1 LVELWQTNQKFFVL
15 INCQGLGYE
24 IQILE
29 SFFLKLKTNQISNK
43 KITLWLKHIKKED
56 SDLLFGFTSKEQ
68 KNFFIEIL
76 SIRGVGSQIGMG
88 ILNKFSISEVIN
100 AIKTQ
105 NKKLICS
112 VPGIGQKMSDRLILE
127 LKNKFK
133 SELQFEE
140 EKAKD
145 EFEIKDPEINKMMQ
159 DLKLT
164 LQSLNYKNKEINT
177 IMPIIKEST
186 LLAKKEKNLS
196 FENLLK
202 IAKNNLDKDSSN
214 IGRWRSIINKLKIN
228 FMSLDTAEKQKLIET
243 HQVHS
248 TDTGSVEVQVAMLS
262 KRISKLS
269 DHLQG
274 NIHDF
279 ASRQGLLK
287 MIGKRKRLLSY
298 IKDKNVQRY
307 QELVKKIGIRGWS
320 QLMKKKQSKKK
331 TQN

>member
-1 LVELWQTNQKFFVL
+1 MISWINGELVESWQTNQKFFVL

-76 SIRGVGSQIGMG
+76 SIRGVGSQIGIG

-133 SELQFEE
+133 SEIQFEE

-145 EFEIKDPEINKMMQ
+145 EFEIKDPEINKMIE
-159 DLKLT
+159 DLQLT
-164 LQSLNYKNKEINT
+164 LQSLNYKNKEIKT
-177 IMPIIKEST
+177 ILPIIINEVDF
-186 LLAKKEKNLS
+186 LAKKENNLS

-202 IAKNNLDKDSSN
+202 LAMNYLDKESSN
-214 IGRWRSIINKLKIN
+214 I
-228 FMSLDTAEKQKLIET
+228 
-243 HQVHS
+243 
-248 TDTGSVEVQVAMLS
+248 
-262 KRISKLS
+262 
-269 DHLQG
+269 
-274 NIHDF
+274 
-279 ASRQGLLK
+279 AS
-287 MIGKRKRLLSY
+287 
-298 IKDKNVQRY
+298 
-307 QELVKKIGIRGWS
+307 
-320 QLMKKKQSKKK
+320 
-331 TQN
+331 

>member
-1 LVELWQTNQKFFVL
+1 MISWINGELVESWQTNQKFFVL

-88 ILNKFSISEVIN
+88 ILNKFSIGEVIN
-100 AIKTQ
+100 AIKTE

-133 SELQFEE
+133 SEIQFEE

-145 EFEIKDPEINKMMQ
+145 EFEIKDPEINKIIE
-159 DLKLT
+159 DLQLT
-164 LQSLNYKNKEINT
+164 LQSLNYKNKEIKT
-177 IMPIIKEST
+177 ILPIIINEVDF
-186 LLAKKEKNLS
+186 LAKKENNLS

-202 IAKNNLDKDSSN
+202 LAMNYLDKESSN
-214 IGRWRSIINKLKIN
+214 I
-228 FMSLDTAEKQKLIET
+228 
-243 HQVHS
+243 
-248 TDTGSVEVQVAMLS
+248 
-262 KRISKLS
+262 
-269 DHLQG
+269 
-274 NIHDF
+274 
-279 ASRQGLLK
+279 AS
-287 MIGKRKRLLSY
+287 
-298 IKDKNVQRY
+298 
-307 QELVKKIGIRGWS
+307 
-320 QLMKKKQSKKK
+320 
-331 TQN
+331 

>member
-1 LVELWQTNQKFFVL
+1 MISWINGELVESWQTNQKFFVL

-88 ILNKFSISEVIN
+88 ILSKFSIGEVIN

-133 SELQFEE
+133 SEIQFEE
-140 EKAKD
+140 QKAKD
-145 EFEIKDPEINKMMQ
+145 EFEIKDPEINKMIE
-159 DLKLT
+159 DLQLT
-164 LQSLNYKNKEINT
+164 LQSLNYKNKEIKT
-177 IMPIIKEST
+177 ILPIIINEVDF
-186 LLAKKEKNLS
+186 LAKKESNLS

-202 IAKNNLDKDSSN
+202 LAMNYLDKESSN
-214 IGRWRSIINKLKIN
+214 IAI
-228 FMSLDTAEKQKLIET
+228 
-243 HQVHS
+243 
-248 TDTGSVEVQVAMLS
+248 
-262 KRISKLS
+262 
-269 DHLQG
+269 
-274 NIHDF
+274 
-279 ASRQGLLK
+279 
-287 MIGKRKRLLSY
+287 
-298 IKDKNVQRY
+298 
-307 QELVKKIGIRGWS
+307 
-320 QLMKKKQSKKK
+320 
-331 TQN
+331 

>member
-1 LVELWQTNQKFFVL
+1 LISWINGELVELWQTNQKFFVL

-133 SELQFEE
+133 SEIQFEE
-140 EKAKD
+140 EKAND
-145 EFEIKDPEINKMMQ
+145 EFEIKDPEINKMIE
-159 DLKLT
+159 DLQLT
-164 LQSLNYKNKEINT
+164 LQALNYKNKEIKT
-177 IMPIIKEST
+177 MLPIIVNEVDF
-186 LLAKKEKNLS
+186 LAKKENNLS

-202 IAKNNLDKDSSN
+202 LAMNYLDKESSN
-214 IGRWRSIINKLKIN
+214 I
-228 FMSLDTAEKQKLIET
+228 
-243 HQVHS
+243 
-248 TDTGSVEVQVAMLS
+248 
-262 KRISKLS
+262 
-269 DHLQG
+269 
-274 NIHDF
+274 
-279 ASRQGLLK
+279 AS
-287 MIGKRKRLLSY
+287 
-298 IKDKNVQRY
+298 
-307 QELVKKIGIRGWS
+307 
-320 QLMKKKQSKKK
+320 
-331 TQN
+331 

>member
-1 LVELWQTNQKFFVL
+1 MISWISGYLVDFWQTNQKFFVL

-43 KITLWLKHIKKED
+43 KITLWIKHIKKED

-88 ILNKFSISEVIN
+88 ILNKFSIGEVIN

-133 SELQFEE
+133 SEIQFEE
-140 EKAKD
+140 EKSRD
-145 EFEIKDPEINKMMQ
+145 EFEIKDPEINKMIE
-159 DLKLT
+159 DLQLT
-164 LQSLNYKNKEINT
+164 LQSLNYKNKEIKT
-177 IMPIIKEST
+177 ILPIIINEVDF
-186 LLAKKEKNLS
+186 LAKKENNLS

-202 IAKNNLDKDSSN
+202 LAMNYLDKESST
-214 IGRWRSIINKLKIN
+214 I
-228 FMSLDTAEKQKLIET
+228 
-243 HQVHS
+243 
-248 TDTGSVEVQVAMLS
+248 
-262 KRISKLS
+262 
-269 DHLQG
+269 
-274 NIHDF
+274 
-279 ASRQGLLK
+279 AS
-287 MIGKRKRLLSY
+287 
-298 IKDKNVQRY
+298 
-307 QELVKKIGIRGWS
+307 
-320 QLMKKKQSKKK
+320 
-331 TQN
+331 